1 MYNRRGFFS
10 KIGSMFER
18 QGDTVFFGVQF
29 AINVYGEDTLREK
42 LHNVI
47 ESGSSIETPTEKR
60 SYYKR
65 IAALLREDL
74 PFLEYGY
81 WDFITKKGE
90 ADAEF
95 NEWVTSLTA
104 MMATEEEELGDNID
118 EMHRLSSDKS
128 YVVVTLLFL
137 LENTDVL
144 SPFFEKIEEIEEEDY
159 FSKSGFGDLTDA
171 VPYIDFEY
179 SYADASFIMPGSE
192 EDGVSWEDIRG
203 EGWEYLKPVMG
214 I

>member
-10 KIGSMFER
+10 KVGSIFER
-18 QGDTVFFGVQF
+18 QGDSVFFGAQF
-29 AINVYGEDTLREK
+29 VINVYGENILRSR
-42 LHNVI
+42 LHQVI
-47 ESGSSIETPTEKR
+47 ESGGSIETPEEKR

-95 NEWVTSLTA
+95 NEWVTSISA
-104 MMATEEEELGDNID
+104 MMATEEEEFGDEID

-128 YVVVTLLFL
+128 YVVITLLFL
-137 LENTDVL
+137 LENTDAL
-144 SPFFEKIEEIEEEDY
+144 APFFEKIDQIEEDDY
-159 FSKSGFGDLTDA
+159 FSKSGFADLIDSLA
-171 VPYIDFEY
+171 YIDFEY
-179 SYADASFIMPGSE
+179 SFADASFIMPGSN